1 MVCLHVPDCHVRP
14 WNVVYT
20 ARDSPGQP
28 HMIVVVRI
36 KWLEFE
42 RGDRATRQ
50 CDITYI
56 QRIYDTYKYH
66 GTHIGNF
73 GRFSIF
79 YSPGRVAAPYIRS
92 IPI

>member
-1 MVCLHVPDCHVRP
+1 MICLHVPDCHVRP

-28 HMIVVVRI
+28 RAIVVVHQ
-36 KWLEFE
+36 KQLKFE
-42 RGDRATRQ
+42 KGHRATRQ

-66 GTHIGNF
+66 GTHIGHF

-79 YSPGRVAAPYIRS
+79 YSLGRVAAPYIRS